1 MIETRCVRIS
11 NSFTSIFNLELNCN
25 QYKILF
31 IILYYAQFRQ
41 ITEISYRCFSEIGT
55 SRFQNRRKNNIIAE
69 IKSMIDINICLRD
82 NIRIGY
88 DTDNII
94 VELGKELNDCIKSEE
109 CYYRVNINE
118 LLRLTSVYAIK
129 MYFIIRRSMNKPLR
143 VSILKFDELIGNNY
157 NDAKKYRYKVI
168 SRAVDEF
175 RDKLGITLN
184 IKSDRKFIEMTT
196 DDIENNYLCIE

>member
-1 MIETRCVRIS
+1 M
-11 NSFTSIFNLELNCN
+11 
-25 QYKILF
+25 
-31 IILYYAQFRQ
+31 
-41 ITEISYRCFSEIGT
+41 
-55 SRFQNRRKNNIIAE
+55 
-69 IKSMIDINICLRD
+69 
-82 NIRIGY
+82 RIGY

-143 VSILKFDELIGNNY
+143 ISILRFDELIGNNY

-184 IKSDRKFIEMTT
+184 IKSDRKFIEITT